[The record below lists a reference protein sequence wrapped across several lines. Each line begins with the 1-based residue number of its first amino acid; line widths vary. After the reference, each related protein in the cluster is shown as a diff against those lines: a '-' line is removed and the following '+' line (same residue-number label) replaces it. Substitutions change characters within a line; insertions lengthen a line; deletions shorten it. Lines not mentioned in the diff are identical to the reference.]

1 VSPASAQGKN
11 SPWLF
16 GVLAIPWGIS
26 YSGLVGLLVPYLLR
40 KNGVSVDRIAEAVS
54 IASLPL
60 ICSFFVAPIVDLGLP
75 RRIWVLVAAA
85 ITGLLAWVA
94 IVLSSGSLP
103 FLTLVLFI
111 GMVAITLL
119 NSANGGLMSGVRP
132 EIRGRAG
139 GFYQAGN
146 LGGGALGGGG
156 LIWLADR
163 VSLPWLAF
171 LTALF
176 IIGPALATLW
186 IEEAPRPKLAIGAKF
201 SELFHDVKDVLS
213 SSRTWLGL
221 AFFLSPVGAGAVQNL
236 ISSVGPDYHA
246 TGTQVALVTGAG
258 GGLLIALGALI
269 GGWICD
275 RAGRRTAYAAF
286 GLLNALSAMWLCLG
300 PAAPFTFATGYS
312 AYGLTIGLFNGAYV
326 ALILEVLGDRK
337 RGASTGYAFFSS
349 SGNVNNS
356 YMTWLDGVGY
366 RHAGARG
373 LMATDAALGGVG
385 GLILFA
391 VARHFVKRQ
400 STPEPERSPV

>member
-1 VSPASAQGKN
+1 MSPAPAQGKN

-40 KNGVSVDRIAEAVS
+40 KHGVSVDRIAEAVS
-54 IASLPL
+54 VASLPL
-60 ICSFFVAPIVDLGLP
+60 MCSFFVAPIVDLGLP
-75 RRIWVLVAAA
+75 RRIWVLLAAA
-85 ITGLLAWVA
+85 VTGLLAWAA

-111 GMVAITLL
+111 STVAITLL
-119 NSANGGLMSGVRP
+119 NSANGGLMSEVRP

-163 VSLPWLAF
+163 VNLPWLAF

-176 IIGPALATLW
+176 IMGPALAALW
-186 IEEAPRPKLAIGAKF
+186 IEEAPRPKLAIGAQF
-201 SELFHDVKDVLS
+201 SALFHDVKDVLS
-213 SSRTWLGL
+213 SSGTWLGL
-221 AFFLSPVGAGAVQNL
+221 AFFLSPVGAGAVSNL
-236 ISSVGPDYHA
+236 ISSVGVDYHA
-246 TGTQVALVTGAG
+246 TGAQVAFVTGAG
-258 GGLLIALGALI
+258 GGLLIAFGALI

-275 RAGRRTAYAAF
+275 RADRRTTYAVF

-312 AYGLTIGLFNGAYV
+312 AYALTIGLFNAAYV

-356 YMTWLDGVGY
+356 YMTWLDGIGY

-373 LMATDAALGGVG
+373 LMGTDAAFGGVG

-400 STPEPERSPV
+400 STPEPERFRV

>member
-1 VSPASAQGKN
+1 VPPAPAQLKN

-16 GVLAIPWGIS
+16 GVLALPWGIS

-40 KNGVSVDRIAEAVS
+40 KHGVSVDRIAEAVS
-54 IASLPL
+54 VASLPL
-60 ICSFFVAPIVDLGLP
+60 ICSFLVAPIVDLGLP
-75 RRIWVLVAAA
+75 RRTWVLLAAA
-85 ITGLLAWVA
+85 ITGIAAWAA
-94 IVLSSGSLP
+94 IVLSLGSLP
-103 FLTLVLFI
+103 LLTLVLFAAT
-111 GMVAITLL
+111 VANTLM
-119 NSANGGLMSGVRP
+119 NSANGGLMSEVRP
-132 EIRGRAG
+132 EVRGRVG

-163 VSLPWLAF
+163 MSLPWLAL

-176 IIGPALATLW
+176 IIGPALAALW
-186 IEEAPRPKLAIGAKF
+186 IEEAPRPTQTLGTQFFA
-201 SELFHDVKDVLS
+201 LFCDVKDILK
-213 SSRTWLGL
+213 SSRTWVGL
-221 AFFLSPVGAGAVQNL
+221 AFFLSPVGAGAVSNL

-258 GGLLIALGALI
+258 GGLLIALGSLI

-275 RAGRRTAYAAF
+275 RADRRTVYAVF
-286 GLLNALSAMWLCLG
+286 GLLIALSGAWLCLG
-300 PAAPFTFATGYS
+300 PSTPFTFTTGYS
-312 AYGLTIGLFNGAYV
+312 AYALTIGLFNSAYV
-326 ALILEVLGDRK
+326 ALILEVLDARK

-366 RHAGARG
+366 RYAGARG

-391 VARHFVKRQ
+391 VARHFVRRQ
-400 STPEPERSPV
+400 SSQDPQQLRA

>member
-1 VSPASAQGKN
+1 MSPASARGEN

-40 KNGVSVDRIAEAVS
+40 KHGVSVDRIAEAVS
-54 IASLPL
+54 VASLPL
-60 ICSFFVAPIVDLGLP
+60 MCSFLVAPIVDLGLP
-75 RRIWVLVAAA
+75 RRIWVLVAAGV
-85 ITGLLAWVA
+85 TSLLAWAA
-94 IVLSSGSLP
+94 IVLSFGSLP
-103 FLTLVLFI
+103 LLTLVLF
-111 GMVAITLL
+111 VATVSNTLL

-186 IEEAPRPKLAIGAKF
+186 IEEAPRPKQAIGVQF
-201 SELFHDVKDVLS
+201 SALFHDVKDVLS
-213 SSRTWLGL
+213 SRGTWLGL
-221 AFFLSPVGAGAVQNL
+221 AFFLSPAGAGAVSNL
-236 ISSVGPDYHA
+236 VSSVGADYHA
-246 TGTQVALVTGAG
+246 NGTQVAFVTGAG

-275 RAGRRTAYAAF
+275 RADRRTAYAVF
-286 GLLNALSAMWLCLG
+286 GLLNAVSALWLCLG
-300 PAAPFTFATGYS
+300 PASPFTFAAGYS
-312 AYGLTIGLFNGAYV
+312 AYALTIGLFNGAYV
-326 ALILEVLGDRK
+326 ALILEVLGDRE

-356 YMTWLDGVGY
+356 YMTWLDGIGY
-366 RHAGARG
+366 RHTGARG

-400 STPEPERSPV
+400 STSEAERFPV

>member
-1 VSPASAQGKN
+1 MSPASALGKN

-40 KNGVSVDRIAEAVS
+40 KHGVSVDRIAEAVS
-54 IASLPL
+54 VASLPL
-60 ICSFFVAPIVDLGLP
+60 TCSFFVAPIVDLGLP
-75 RRIWVLVAAA
+75 RRIWVLLAAA
-85 ITGLLAWVA
+85 VTGLLAWAA

-103 FLTLVLFI
+103 FLTLVLFTST
-111 GMVAITLL
+111 VAITLL

-132 EIRGRAG
+132 EIRGRAA

-163 VSLPWLAF
+163 VSLAWLAF

-176 IIGPALATLW
+176 IMGPALATLW
-186 IEEAPRPKLAIGAKF
+186 IEEAPRPKLAIGAQF
-201 SELFHDVKDVLS
+201 SALFHDVKDVFS

-221 AFFLSPVGAGAVQNL
+221 AFFLSPVGAGAVSNL
-236 ISSVGPDYHA
+236 ISSVGVDYHA
-246 TGTQVALVTGAG
+246 SGPQVALVTGAG

-275 RAGRRTAYAAF
+275 RADRRTVYAVF
-286 GLLNALSAMWLCLG
+286 GILNALSAVWLYLG

-312 AYGLTIGLFNGAYV
+312 MYALTVGLFNGAYV

-356 YMTWLDGVGY
+356 YMTWLDGIGY

-373 LMATDAALGGVG
+373 LMATDAAFCGVG

-400 STPEPERSPV
+400 STPEPERFPA

>member
-1 VSPASAQGKN
+1 
-11 SPWLF
+11 LF

-54 IASLPL
+54 VASLPL
-60 ICSFFVAPIVDLGLP
+60 TCSFLVAPIVDVGLP
-75 RRIWVLVAAA
+75 RRIWVLLAAA
-85 ITGLLAWVA
+85 VSGLLAWVA
-94 IVLSSGSLP
+94 IHLSSGSLP
-103 FLTLVLFI
+103 LLTLVLFI
-111 GMVAITLL
+111 GTVAITLL

-132 EIRGRAG
+132 EMRGRAG

-146 LGGGALGGGG
+146 LGAGALGGGG

-163 VSLPWLAF
+163 VSLGWLAF

-176 IIGPALATLW
+176 ITGPALATLW
-186 IEEAPRPKLAIGAKF
+186 IKEAPPPKAAIGAQF
-201 SELFHDVKDVLS
+201 SALFHDVKDVLS
-213 SSRTWLGL
+213 SGRTWLGL
-221 AFFLSPVGAGAVQNL
+221 AFFLSPVGAGAVSNL
-236 ISSVGPDYHA
+236 ISSVGADYRA
-246 TGTQVALVTGAG
+246 TGTQVAFVTGAG

-275 RAGRRTAYAAF
+275 RADRRTAYAVF
-286 GLLNALSAMWLCLG
+286 GLVNALSAVWLCLG
-300 PAAPFTFATGYS
+300 PATPFTFAAGYS
-312 AYGLTIGLFNGAYV
+312 AYALTIGLFNSAYV

-373 LMATDAALGGVG
+373 LMATDAVFGGLG
-385 GLILFA
+385 GLILLA

-400 STPEPERSPV
+400 SAPEPERFPV